1 MCARGRGPYAPSP
14 ISGAAVAIHKDNA
27 YFAAGCDIHVFH
39 LPSRDWTETIHCQR
53 EMFGL
58 ATIGDELGVVGGH
71 VIAETSGSGNEV
83 SNKIAC
89 LSLTAS
95 NEQHTW
101 EEKYPA
107 MNTARIYPQV
117 VVTGNHLIALG
128 GWTEWN
134 AYGNKYFKPT
144 NSVEVLDLERKCWY
158 CLSLP
163 EVFTTMKWQSACV
176 CDKNLFV
183 AVRHDDPNFHDTVST
198 ISESRELTSIKYFDP
213 FDVDRDSAYQCISM
227 YRCPVKTLLQ
237 VAQAAH
243 DDTSTNKSK
252 ILWQELQNPHPP
264 DGTTDC
270 EGRVKSECAFT
281 LACINN
287 HTLIA
292 VGCNHI
298 EATTAQ
304 DVKSFLYDAYESY
317 RIRQEDLCDESYY
330 DSEGSES
337 EIMDEKCHIYVYDVE
352 NDSWEELTF
361 TTDNGLPNDQ
371 ASVAVINSTII
382 IVRNSRT
389 VHICNNL
396 SL

>member
-1 MCARGRGPYAPSP
+1 M
-14 ISGAAVAIHKDNA
+14 
-27 YFAAGCDIHVFH
+27 FH
-39 LPSRDWTETIHCQR
+39 LPSKNWTKTIHCQR

-71 VIAETSGSGNEV
+71 VIAETSDSGKTYSEV

-89 LSLTAS
+89 LSLTGS

-107 MNTARIYPQV
+107 MRTARINPQV
-117 VVTGNHLIALG
+117 VVTGNYLIAVG

-134 AYGNKYFKPT
+134 DSTYSKPT

-176 CDKNLFV
+176 CDENLFI
-183 AVRHDDPNFHDTVST
+183 AVQHDDPNFHDTVNT
-198 ISESRELTSIKYFDP
+198 ISKSGAFPPFDP
-213 FDVDRDSAYQCISM
+213 WEVDMYQCISM
-227 YRCPVKTLLQ
+227 YRCPVKTLQ
-237 VAQAAH
+237 EAAH
-243 DDTSTNKSK
+243 DDTSAKSK
-252 ILWQELQNPHPP
+252 ILWQELQNPHRPVN
-264 DGTTDC
+264 GSTDC
-270 EGRVKSECAFT
+270 ERSKCAFT

-298 EATTAQ
+298 KSTTAQ
-304 DVKSFLYDAYESY
+304 YVESFLYNAYEFELD
-317 RIRQEDLCDESYY
+317 RIEPENTLCDESN
-330 DSEGSES
+330 DSEGYES
-337 EIMDEKCHIYVYDVE
+337 EIIYIMEEKCHIYVYDME
-352 NDSWEELTF
+352 NDSWEELITS
-361 TTDNGLPNDQ
+361 TTENGSPNDQ

-382 IVRNSRT
+382 IVRNSKT
-389 VHICNNL
+389 VHICNYP